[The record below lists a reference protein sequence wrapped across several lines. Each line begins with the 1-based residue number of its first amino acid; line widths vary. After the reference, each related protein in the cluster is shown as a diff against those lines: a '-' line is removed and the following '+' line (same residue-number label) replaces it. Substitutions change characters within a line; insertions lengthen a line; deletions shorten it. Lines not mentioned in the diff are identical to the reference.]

1 VGCNDGFDQLLL
13 VSLRVSLHLL
23 KCLLGSLLGL
33 AMGELAAEGTFI
45 PTEGHPRL
53 LMKRFAAAVA
63 ALLSR
68 IGCRVAGSMTTITI
82 PDGTVRGLGK
92 KGLEQRTK
100 DEGVDKFCCGM
111 NHGGR
116 RR

>member
-1 VGCNDGFDQLLL
+1 MGCNDGFDQLLL
-13 VSLRVSLHLL
+13 VSLRVSLHSL

-33 AMGELAAEGTFI
+33 AAGELAVEGTFI
-45 PTEGHPRL
+45 PTKGHPQL

-68 IGCRVAGSMTTITI
+68 IGCRVAGSATTIAI

-92 KGLEQRTK
+92 KGLEQRTN
-100 DEGVDKFCCGM
+100 DDGVDKFVVG
-111 NHGGR
+111 
-116 RR
+116 